1 MTYLVR
7 YKGSGNGPRTESV
20 EANSPSEAMI
30 KFRVSHPG
38 FANGSRQ
45 QVVTS
50 VSPEFPVCDS
60 DIAAFE

>member
-7 YKGSGNGPRTESV
+7 YTEGGSRHRTESV

-30 KFRVSHPG
+30 KFRAVHPG
-38 FANGSRQ
+38 FISGSQ

-50 VSPEFPVCDS
+50 VSPEVPVCDS
-60 DIAAFE
+60 CGGDL